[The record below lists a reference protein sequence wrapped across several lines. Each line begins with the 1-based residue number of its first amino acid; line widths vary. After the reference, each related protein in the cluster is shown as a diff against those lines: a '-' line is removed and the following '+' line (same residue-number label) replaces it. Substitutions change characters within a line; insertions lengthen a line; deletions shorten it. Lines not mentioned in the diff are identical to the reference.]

1 MTKQGSE
8 NNVSVRKYISFSVC
22 RSLYFTVPR
31 TTHSDSNS
39 FIASFLYRGNKN
51 TYGLPSSILWGNEF
65 QIFAPKELTHEMK
78 SLNLPLRDDILN
90 LILHLFFTY
99 GCRREHSWLDFYV

>member
-1 MTKQGSE
+1 M
-8 NNVSVRKYISFSVC
+8 C
-22 RSLYFTVPR
+22 RSLYCTVPR

-39 FIASFLYRGNKN
+39 FIASFLYRGIKN

-78 SLNLPLRDDILN
+78 SLNLPLRDDILK
-90 LILHLFFTY
+90 LWFYPFLHMDV
-99 GCRREHSWLDFYV
+99 GENIHG